1 MREKELEMVTDST
14 LENFMDKTI
23 KRINALANYNKGAE
37 KDYIYIISVMEMREC
52 VYLIFLS
59 KILTMCIGFL
69 VSSLVYLW
77 ISGEIMNLFGEIA
90 EKTGRIQ
97 K

>member
-1 MREKELEMVTDST
+1 MVTEST
-14 LENFMDKTI
+14 LENFISNTLR
-23 KRINALANYNKGAE
+23 RINALANDNKGAE

-59 KILTMCIGFL
+59 KILTMRIGFL

>member
-1 MREKELEMVTDST
+1 MITEST
-14 LENFMDKTI
+14 LENFISNTLR
-23 KRINALANYNKGAE
+23 RINALANDNKGAE

-59 KILTMCIGFL
+59 KILTMRIGFL

-77 ISGEIMNLFGEIA
+77 ISGKIMNLFGEIA